1 MKTILSLIAA
11 LLALLLPGAAS
22 ADELRPGYI
31 EFSEVSPGVWSLTWK
46 APRNA
51 GIGPETQP
59 ILPAGCTPSGTPQRE
74 PLGMAT
80 ITRMDIRCTGPV
92 AGGTIGLSN
101 FSGSRTDV
109 LARVKPIDAPMQALR
124 LTAVEPM
131 GEIATQPGS
140 GQVFLTYLSIGV
152 DHIVF
157 GFDHLLFVISLVLLV
172 QSWRRVA
179 IAVTAF
185 TVSHSITLV
194 ATSLGYIGLPQRPVE
209 ALIALSILLLA
220 VEIVNRDP
228 DRPSFTERYTWV
240 VAFAFGLLHGF
251 GFAGA
256 LREIGLPESD
266 LGLALLGFNLG
277 VEAGQLLV
285 VVATLAIIA
294 LIHRLA
300 KGQTQRIIRFA
311 AYPIGIISSAWLF
324 ERTVL

>member
-1 MKTILSLIAA
+1 MKSVFATLAA
-11 LLALLLPGAAS
+11 LFALLVPVNAA

-31 EFSEVSPGVWSLTWK
+31 EFSELEPGIWSLTWK

-59 ILPAGCTPSGTPQRE
+59 ILPKGCTAQDRPQSE
-74 PLGMAT
+74 PRGMA
-80 ITRMDIRCTGPV
+80 IVTRIDVRCTGTV
-92 AGGTIGLSN
+92 AGSRIGLSN

-109 LARVKPIDAPMQALR
+109 LARIKPLDSPMQALR
-124 LTAVEPM
+124 LTSVEPI
-131 GEIATQPGS
+131 GQIASQPGS
-140 GQVFLTYLSIGV
+140 WQVFLTYLQIGV

-157 GFDHLLFVISLVLLV
+157 GFDHLLFVIALVLLI
-172 QSWRRVA
+172 QSWKRVA

-185 TVSHSITLV
+185 TLSHSITLI